1 MIYRMRPTTTLA
13 AQPGAGG
20 FYRKEETMADW
31 MGWLVAAGVL
41 VVLEL
46 FSGTFY
52 LLMIA
57 IGLAIGGIVALLGA
71 GLPLQAIAAAAVGA
85 ATVWLLHR
93 SRFGRPARHEATRDR
108 NVNLDIGQQVT
119 VPAWNGSRARVM
131 YRGAL
136 WDVEL
141 GQGATA
147 HPGDFCI
154 VEVQGSR
161 LVVANS

>member
-1 MIYRMRPTTTLA
+1 
-13 AQPGAGG
+13 
-20 FYRKEETMADW
+20 MADW
-31 MGWLVAAGVL
+31 MNWLVAAGVL

-46 FSGTFY
+46 FTGTFY

-57 IGLAIGGIVALLGA
+57 IGLGFGALAALAGASGPVQTIVAGIVGV
-71 GLPLQAIAAAAVGA
+71 IATG
-85 ATVWLLHR
+85 LLHR
-93 SRFGRPARHEATRDR
+93 SRLGRPAKTNAARDH
-108 NVNLDIGQQVT
+108 NVNLDIGQHVT
-119 VPAWNGSRARVM
+119 VAAWDEGKARVM

-147 HPGDFCI
+147 RAGDFRI

-161 LVVANS
+161 LIVANS